1 MLKRCLK
8 ESACMREEGKTMKQC
23 VKQVEEC
30 QAYKNAYVI
39 CKNQQFNMRSR
50 IQGLKGA

>member
-1 MLKRCLK
+1 MQGTCF
-8 ESACMREEGKTMKQC
+8 SATFLPYFLMKPADDE
-23 VKQVEEC
+23 VPIPIR

-39 CKNQQFNMRSR
+39 CKQDQFNMRSR